1 MPLRY
6 YTRTMTNKQTESAR
20 KDDKVEQVDE
30 PNEVDVLM
38 GRGGMSN
45 HHAGNEWYRRL
56 IRSNRPLYRACPK
69 HTKLLVAKAI
79 VQAVEQQGGRF
90 LDRCKTTGNWHTVPY
105 KRAVDKTSQGLR
117 EKDRDNKD
125 GNSSSKNDSS
135 VPIQF
140 SGKNKL
146 GSKGGPNLADLA
158 DVAIAHANRGMEPPL
173 SQPKAGAAVNKTA
186 ARRTQKQQAAAAKAN
201 GNNDSNSN
209 NSSGPRKRPHEKQS
223 QPAPMGILRGGPSY
237 NSSEYNASS
246 SSQQQQQSHNKR
258 ARMASNTTSFG
269 LDDVEPLPPTT
280 QLAMRQSSMFRLLKH
295 TKLMPGVSS
304 GPVNPVN
311 PPYGMQHQQSYGM
324 DGGDPP
330 TLTRLKSQVSDW
342 LQSFWPLNKN
352 EIIGRNSMMDSKNN
366 NSNGRNS
373 GSNNYTQQQAETA
386 PPPSRMAAVMQAR
399 AVAASIPP
407 PGNRQK
413 SAEQI
418 EKDIEKQR
426 KTLLERH
433 SHTVKSGLGM
443 RLSLAGAPLADAVQ
457 QVASSTNIPL
467 APSPQNSFLRNS
479 NNSSRPNTV
488 TPNHTMSQSSSHPAA
503 AVSSEQES
511 DAATAEFNR
520 EESYGSTASNPPVTS
535 SSIAGSTILPPPS
548 STRNKRK
555 SRSSLPAL
563 PYGAPPSSED
573 DNTVTQQSN
582 ADGKSTAPTELEQ
595 SVSAS
600 LLSLATTPS
609 TLFSGLTTLFDRTDT
624 ATSLGLPGSSLAAG
638 HGLVG
643 SAVSQ
648 SIAAGNRAGSL
659 IGNSS
664 NNNNSKANSN
674 ANSITSGAQSPSAS
688 RRESKSRNSLLDDYD
703 ESPMEARLRAV
714 PWGAQQ

>member
-1 MPLRY
+1 
-6 YTRTMTNKQTESAR
+6 MTNKETESAEE
-20 KDDKVEQVDE
+20 DKVEQVDE
-30 PNEVDVLM
+30 PNDVDVLM

-125 GNSSSKNDSS
+125 GNSNSNNNSS

-158 DVAIAHANRGMEPPL
+158 DVAIAHANRAMEPPL
-173 SQPKAGAAVNKTA
+173 SQPKRGAAVNKTA

-201 GNNDSNSN
+201 GNNDSNNNN
-209 NSSGPRKRPHEKQS
+209 NSGSKKRSHEKQS
-223 QPAPMGILRGGPSY
+223 QPAPMGILRGGSSY
-237 NSSEYNASS
+237 HSSEYNASS
-246 SSQQQQQSHNKR
+246 SSSQQQQQPHNKR
-258 ARMASNTTSFG
+258 ARMAPNTTSFA

-304 GPVNPVN
+304 GPVD
-311 PPYGMQHQQSYGM
+311 PPYGMQHQQQHQQSYGM
-324 DGGDPP
+324 GGGDPP

-352 EIIGRNSMMDSKNN
+352 EIIGRNNMMDSQNN
-366 NSNGRNS
+366 NTSGRNS
-373 GSNNYTQQQAETA
+373 GSKNYTQQQAETA
-386 PPPSRMAAVMQAR
+386 SPPSRMAAVMQAQ

-407 PGNRQK
+407 PGSSRQK

-433 SHTVKSGLGM
+433 SNTLKSGLEM
-443 RLSLAGAPLADAVQ
+443 RLSLVGAPLADAVQ
-457 QVASSTNIPL
+457 QVPSGTNIPL
-467 APSPQNSFLRNS
+467 APSPQNSFLRNT
-479 NNSSRPNTV
+479 NNSYRPNTV
-488 TPNHTMSQSSSHPAA
+488 TPNHTMSQSSVHPGM

-511 DAATAEFNR
+511 DAATAEFNG
-520 EESYGSTASNPPVTS
+520 EESYGSTASNPAVTS
-535 SSIAGSTILPPPS
+535 SSIAGSTALPPPS

-563 PYGAPPSSED
+563 PYGAPSSSED

-582 ADGKSTAPTELEQ
+582 ANGKSTAPTELEQ

-638 HGLVG
+638 RGLVG

-648 SIAAGNRAGSL
+648 SITGGNRAGSL
-659 IGNSS
+659 IGN
-664 NNNNSKANSN
+664 NNSSKTNSN
-674 ANSITSGAQSPSAS
+674 ADSITSGAQSPSAT